1 MAEQRKKS
9 MSILL
14 WFPGKPKPTKLEP
27 FPAEQ
32 WPDQPGAEPGLFR
45 VRLNGRWLDGRDAS
59 GGESGPLFFTWA
71 GVAGLMARSTGD
83 PELASL
89 DAKPPRI
96 RRRQRV
102 RYSPVDPDKAH
113 LSRQTWTMTDPFQAL
128 DGRWRCM
135 VVGEPEPVLCDD
147 LEVL

>member
-1 MAEQRKKS
+1 MAEQRKKF

-14 WFPGKPKPTKLEP
+14 WFPGNPKPTKMEP

-32 WPDQPGAEPGLFR
+32 WPDQPGAEPGMFR
-45 VRLNGRWLDGRDAS
+45 VRLNGRW
-59 GGESGPLFFTWA
+59 
-71 GVAGLMARSTGD
+71 
-83 PELASL
+83 
-89 DAKPPRI
+89 
-96 RRRQRV
+96 
-102 RYSPVDPDKAH
+102 
-113 LSRQTWTMTDPFQAL
+113 L